1 MPMKQYKTAIPQR
14 RTVRI
19 KGRLFDFIT
28 CFPIKV
34 EMVGHYFIR
43 YPQNS
48 TPLLSY
54 KINHVEGIQGAPSC
68 QTYP

>member
-1 MPMKQYKTAIPQR
+1 MPMKQYKTTIPQR

-34 EMVGHYFIR
+34 EMVGAQAQLTVHGWFWKYDDV
-43 YPQNS
+43 
-48 TPLLSY
+48 PL
-54 KINHVEGIQGAPSC
+54 
-68 QTYP
+68 